1 MPGRPLVLSFSS
13 REVNLSWTP
22 PAQAD
27 GEMREVE
34 EYIVRV
40 RRGENSSWS
49 DSQAVRTET
58 AVSRFTVV
66 GLQPFTVYSFRVV
79 AVFAGP
85 EREMSGESAESYY
98 MITLRELPT
107 GSPTITAAHNIT
119 STALY
124 LAWEPAHPLTIH
136 GEFLGYKLS
145 YQARHTDKA
154 ATKQSIVIPNPS
166 TQEFIL
172 RDLETYTQYNV
183 AIQVINPEG
192 AGPAAK
198 VTVMTDEGV
207 PSAPMYTT
215 VHTITNTTAVVDW
228 SRPHHPNGVIDGYR
242 LYFLSGNLTEVKTIK
257 SKDPR
262 LEFRLSDLDPAS
274 LYYVWIK
281 AFTWKNEGVSSSKLS
296 IRTDVT
302 SPSPPVISNISCHEN
317 RSITVSWSACSYS
330 HCVYTLR
337 LRPGAGEDI
346 RLTGETASLTTPP
359 LQPLPGLSLSVEA
372 ATLSLYRSELTY
384 SSGWGPS
391 LHLELPQ
398 CRISSEQ
405 QQPDSS
411 LSRGEEDDLTNHLT
425 PPLIAG
431 IVLAVLLF
439 LLVTAGL
446 VLWRLFC
453 GESYYYLE
461 ESASSPSQPTA
472 TSWETET
479 THRVT
484 AEQFLAQVK
493 TLHLDDDKE
502 FVVEFRNIVNK
513 NNNNNRRVE
522 GGGSYEQQ
530 FSVDGYN
537 APKAYIATPLPLNYK
552 FNFFWKQVWEKKVG
566 VIVMLEAVVVGGKV
580 MCEQYWPETREVYGQ
595 VEVRLERTERLAHLT
610 SRTFLLSHTGL
621 GRKAESRRVLHLQFT
636 SWPLQSNPANPL
648 ALITFTR
655 LAISQQE
662 VVGGPMVVHTN
673 PTNSRAGIFIT
684 FSALLKQMRTTAHIN
699 IKSFL
704 SEAPQRGQSL
714 LRSVKD
720 YIYIHDMMVEYI
732 VAGETNIKKS
742 YISRYINSLQ
752 SSLGQTSLLHR
763 QTDLI
768 NVDFVKKEKS
778 LEAVTGQVWLP
789 GHHSLSQLLLM
800 SYPSQQD
807 SEVAQIWRLVLE
819 HNVHTIVVLKSQQKT
834 TFPDLSLTEDCGLVS
849 VTHRDDEISYEF
861 KSKNFII
868 QYGASVRK
876 CVKVIFSEHFMSDT
890 EPVRDSLKLVETV
903 VHRMNSLNRAA
914 PVIVLDNSL
923 TADNG
928 AVFCSLLTL
937 LQQNQAEQHCD
948 VYQALKTV
956 NLARRGVWTNQEKL
970 LRIYKLVELMM
981 LGNTSS
987 DASLNNNNNLAFQHK
1002 KSQFRISINSWKH
1015 KSKAVAIPVATPVA
1029 TPNILS
1035 NGSGWF

>member
-22 PAQAD
+22 PAQAE
-27 GEMREVE
+27 GEMMEVV

-40 RRGENSSWS
+40 RRGENSSWT
-49 DSQAVRTET
+49 DSQAVRTES
-58 AVSRFTVV
+58 AVPRFTVV
-66 GLQPFTVYSFRVV
+66 GLQPFTVYSFRVA
-79 AVFAGP
+79 AVLGGS
-85 EREMSGESAESYY
+85 ERSVSGESEESYY

-107 GSPTITAAHNIT
+107 GSPTITTAHNLT

-136 GEFLGYKLS
+136 GELLGYKLT
-145 YQARHTDKA
+145 YQARHSEKA
-154 ATKQSIVIPNPS
+154 KQSIVIPNPS
-166 TQEFIL
+166 THEFIL

-192 AGPAAK
+192 PGPAAK

-215 VHTITNTTAVVDW
+215 VHTVTNTSAVVDW
-228 SRPHHPNGVIDGYR
+228 SRPHHPNGVIAGYR

-262 LEFRLSDLDPAS
+262 LEFRLTELAPSS

-281 AFTWKNEGVSSSKLS
+281 AFTWKNEGLSSSKLS

-302 SPSPPVISNISCHEN
+302 SPARPVISNISCHQN
-317 RSITVSWSACSYS
+317 RSLTVSWTDCGSSQ
-330 HCVYTLR
+330 CVYTLR
-337 LRPGAGEDI
+337 LRPDSGEEI
-346 RLTGETASLTTPP
+346 SLTGETASLTTAPL
-359 LQPLPGLSLSVEA
+359 LQPLASLRLSVKA
-372 ATLSLYRSELTY
+372 DTVSLYRSEVTY
-384 SSGWGPS
+384 SSGWGRSVS
-391 LHLELPQ
+391 LDLPH
-398 CRISSEQ
+398 CRLTSDQ
-405 QQPDSS
+405 QHPDNS
-411 LSRGEEDDLTNHLT
+411 LTGGQHADLTSTNLT
-425 PPLIAG
+425 PPVIAG
-431 IVLAVLLF
+431 IVLAVLL
-439 LLVTAGL
+439 LLILIVGL

-461 ESASSPSQPTA
+461 ESTSNPSSPSQPTV

-502 FVVEFRNIVNK
+502 FVVEFRNIL
-513 NNNNNRRVE
+513 NNNRTLE
-522 GGGSYEQQ
+522 GNGSYEQQ

-537 APKAYIATPLPLNYK
+537 SPKAYLATPLPLNYK
-552 FNFFWKQVWEKKVG
+552 FNFFWKQIWEKKAG

-595 VEVRLERTERLAHLT
+595 VEVRLERTERLAHFT

-621 GRKAESRRVLHLQFT
+621 GRKADTRRVLHLQFT

-662 VVGGPMVVHTN
+662 VVGGPVVVHTN

-684 FSALLKQMRTTAHIN
+684 FSALLKQIRTTAHIN

-704 SEAPQRGQSL
+704 SEAPQRGHSL

-720 YIYIHDMMVEYI
+720 YIYIHDVMVEYI

-752 SSLGQTSLLHR
+752 SSVGQTSLLHR

-768 NVDFVKKEKS
+768 NVDFVKKDK
-778 LEAVTGQVWLP
+778 TGEVVPGMVWLP
-789 GHHSLSQLLLM
+789 GHHSLTQLLLM
-800 SYPSQQD
+800 SYPRAQH
-807 SEVAQIWRLVLE
+807 SEVPQLWRLVLE
-819 HNVHTIVVLKSQQKT
+819 HNVHTIVVLKSHQKT
-834 TFPDLSLTEDCGLVS
+834 SFPDLALTEDCGLVQ

-868 QYGASVRK
+868 QYGASLRK

-890 EPVRDSLKLVETV
+890 EPLRDSLKLLETV
-903 VHRMNSLNRAA
+903 AARQASLARAA
-914 PVIVLDNSL
+914 PVIVLDNNL
-923 TADNG
+923 TADTG
-928 AVFCSLLTL
+928 AVFCSLLA
-937 LQQNQAEQHCD
+937 LQQQHQAEQHCD

-956 NLARRGVWTNQEKL
+956 NLARKGVWSNQEKL

-981 LGNTSS
+981 LGNSS
-987 DASLNNNNNLAFQHK
+987 DNTINNTINNNNNNLAFQHK
-1002 KSQFRISINSWKH
+1002 KSQFRISLNSWKQ
-1015 KSKAVAIPVATPVA
+1015 KSKAAAIPVATP
-1029 TPNILS
+1029 TIL
-1035 NGSGWF
+1035 NNDSGWF

>member
-1 MPGRPLVLSFSS
+1 MSKT
-13 REVNLSWTP
+13 NLSVTFT
-22 PAQAD
+22 
-27 GEMREVE
+27 
-34 EYIVRV
+34 
-40 RRGENSSWS
+40 
-49 DSQAVRTET
+49 DSL
-58 AVSRFTVV
+58 FC
-66 GLQPFTVYSFRVV
+66 
-79 AVFAGP
+79 
-85 EREMSGESAESYY
+85 
-98 MITLRELPT
+98 
-107 GSPTITAAHNIT
+107 
-119 STALY
+119 ALY
-124 LAWEPAHPLTIH
+124 VLCVVYVIIH
-136 GEFLGYKLS
+136 LYL
-145 YQARHTDKA
+145 Y
-154 ATKQSIVIPNPS
+154 
-166 TQEFIL
+166 
-172 RDLETYTQYNV
+172 
-183 AIQVINPEG
+183 
-192 AGPAAK
+192 
-198 VTVMTDEGV
+198 
-207 PSAPMYTT
+207 
-215 VHTITNTTAVVDW
+215 
-228 SRPHHPNGVIDGYR
+228 YR

-262 LEFRLSDLDPAS
+262 LEFQLTDLAPSS

-281 AFTWKNEGVSSSKLS
+281 AFTWKNEGVSSSRLS

-302 SPSPPVISNISCHEN
+302 RPSPPVISNISCHEN
-317 RSITVSWSACSYS
+317 RSITVSWTACSYS

-337 LRPGAGEDI
+337 LRPASGEDI
-346 RLTGETASLTTPP
+346 SLTGETASLTTSP
-359 LQPLPGLSLSVEA
+359 LQPLPGLSLSVMA
-372 ATLSLYRSELTY
+372 ATLSLYRSEVSYT
-384 SSGWGPS
+384 SGWS
-391 LHLELPQ
+391 RALHLELPQ
-398 CRISSEQ
+398 CRLSSDQ
-405 QQPDSS
+405 QQPDNS
-411 LSRGEEDDLTNHLT
+411 LTRGEQADLTTSLT
-425 PPLIAG
+425 PPVIAG

-439 LLVTAGL
+439 LIIAASL

-479 THRVT
+479 STRVT

-493 TLHLDDDKE
+493 TLHLEDDKE

-513 NNNNNRRVE
+513 NNNNRRVE

-530 FSVDGYN
+530 FTVDGYN
-537 APKAYIATPLPLNYK
+537 SPKAYIATPLPLNYK

-595 VEVRLERTERLAHLT
+595 VEVRLERTERLAHFT

-621 GRKAESRRVLHLQFT
+621 GRKADTRRVLHLQFT

-720 YIYIHDMMVEYI
+720 YIYIHDVLVEYI

-752 SSLGQTSLLHR
+752 SSAGQTSLLHR

-778 LEAVTGQVWLP
+778 GEAVRGEVWLP
-789 GHHSLSQLLLM
+789 GHHSLTQLLLM
-800 SYPSQQD
+800 SYPRQQD
-807 SEVAQIWRLVLE
+807 SEVAQLWRLVLE
-819 HNVHTIVVLKSQQKT
+819 HNVHTIVVLKSHQKT
-834 TFPDLSLTEDCGLVS
+834 TFPDLALTEDCGLVH

-890 EPVRDSLKLVETV
+890 EPLRDSLKLLETV
-903 VHRMNSLNRAA
+903 THRLNSLNRAA

-923 TADNG
+923 TADSG
-928 AVFCSLLTL
+928 AVFCSLLSL
-937 LQQNQAEQHCD
+937 LQQHQAEQHCD

-981 LGNTSS
+981 LGLGNTGSETR
-987 DASLNNNNNLAFQHK
+987 LNNNNNLAFHHK

-1015 KSKAVAIPVATPVA
+1015 KSKAAAIPVA
-1029 TPNILS
+1029 TPNILN